1 MKFAWKSICVCL
13 LVVLAVSAHAAEL
26 TEESIRQMLT
36 RMEDAANKQDIQ
48 AIAKEFSDDVSI
60 VIDINTKGEPL
71 TRTLSKQQYMT
82 NIEAGWG
89 VVSDYTYKVT
99 DIKITLAGDSATVNT
114 TAQESM
120 TVQEKNIFSETKDES
135 IVKLIDGKPLII
147 EMTADVTMQSEP
159 LSPPE
164 EKTEQEHVQ

>member
-1 MKFAWKSICVCL
+1 MPNLNFY
-13 LVVLAVSAHAAEL
+13 
-26 TEESIRQMLT
+26 
-36 RMEDAANKQDIQ
+36 
-48 AIAKEFSDDVSI
+48 
-60 VIDINTKGEPL
+60 DINIKGEPL

-159 LSPPE
+159 LSPAE